1 MYSVDPGSPM
11 FGKQVK
17 QSLSAKFVV
26 SFLCLL
32 VLALIDGCFNCRRHR
47 MLQTAVFHAG
57 QHRGNRLKWRDELL
71 DREVDSGNNL
81 HGVYGRYFG
90 GGGGEIMVVGGF
102 SGLLTYPNSI
112 SRSFACLTCLYR
124 KRKRR
129 RNGLILKRLRQWNV
143 IPGAV

>member
-26 SFLCLL
+26 SLLCLL
-32 VLALIDGCFNCRRHR
+32 VLARCCLIDGCFNCRRHR
-47 MLQTAVFHAG
+47 ALQTTG

-90 GGGGEIMVVGGF
+90 GGGGDYGGR
-102 SGLLTYPNSI
+102 G
-112 SRSFACLTCLYR
+112 
-124 KRKRR
+124 
-129 RNGLILKRLRQWNV
+129 V
-143 IPGAV
+143 